1 LRRGSMP
8 HKNDVSGDHD
18 MVSGKIKAAILFVVR
33 AIANKDTPGGT
44 RSKIMRGYHGQVGV
58 AGTPKDLEMLIGRRC
73 VVEGGVW
80 AGGSDGFVGR
90 RFNKYVA
97 VWRLS
102 TQYCGGMEA

>member
-1 LRRGSMP
+1 MP

-18 MVSGKIKAAILFVVR
+18 VVSGKIKAAILFVVR

-97 VWRLS
+97 VLRLS